1 MLVILEGVDGSGK
14 TTLASKLENLG
25 FSTVRVPKS
34 ANLSSL
40 DWRRILE
47 LSNTMNMVLDR
58 SWITDI
64 VYTIENP
71 IEHSPWPI
79 SLQDIASFTKGALL
93 IHCDSDSAFENAVA
107 RGEDKV
113 NTIERHNRI
122 RDLYN
127 DIIVMIGAY
136 CSTCKIIE
144 YDYDDE
150 SAYAHVEELIKERLK
165 EYGI

>member
-25 FSTVRVPKS
+25 FTTIRVPRS
-34 ANLSSL
+34 ANLNNYQ
-40 DWRRILE
+40 WRRILE
-47 LSNTMNMVLDR
+47 FSNEANVVLDR

-71 IEHSPWPI
+71 VEHEPWPI
-79 SLQDIASFTKGALL
+79 SLQEIASFVDGALL

-113 NTIERHNRI
+113 NTIKRHNRI

-127 DIIVMIGAY
+127 DIIVMISAY
-136 CSTCKIIE
+136 CPTCKTIE

-150 SAYAHVEELIKERLK
+150 SAYAYVEESIKERLK